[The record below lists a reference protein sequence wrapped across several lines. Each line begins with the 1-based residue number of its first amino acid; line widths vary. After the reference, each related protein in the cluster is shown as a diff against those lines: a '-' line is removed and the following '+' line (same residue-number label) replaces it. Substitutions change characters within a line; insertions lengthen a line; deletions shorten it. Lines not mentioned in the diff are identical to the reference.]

1 MTRTRAA
8 NGSKA
13 GNARSVEIKRAA
25 EAAVEAVFAS
35 IAEALARGEDVTA
48 AGFGRFARTRGARSQ
63 GA

>member
-35 IAEALARGEDVTA
+35 IAEALAHGEDA
-48 AGFGRFARTRGARSQ
+48 
-63 GA
+63 